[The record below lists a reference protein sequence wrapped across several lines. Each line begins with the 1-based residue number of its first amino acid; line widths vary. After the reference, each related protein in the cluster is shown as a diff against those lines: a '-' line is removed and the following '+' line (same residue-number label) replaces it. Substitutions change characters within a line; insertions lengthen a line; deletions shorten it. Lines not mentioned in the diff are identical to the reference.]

1 MLLSKYPWWAFALV
15 TVMLLNPIAFLGFT
29 STLMILT
36 LFWPYKDASHTWFVL
51 SFGGFH
57 LALFVLNMT
66 IKVAVNG

>member
-15 TVMLLNPIAFLGFT
+15 TVMLLNPFALLGFI

-36 LFWPYKDASHTWFVL
+36 LFWPYKDASHTLFVL

-57 LALFVLNMT
+57 LALFVLIT
-66 IKVAVNG
+66 SLKVATNG